1 MTGGEDEPCAR
12 AWRSIR
18 GPRGAGDEVTGS
30 AVEGL
35 SGEDQVVA
43 GAELMG
49 ISSRRCVMAE
59 ATGRA
64 RPQGLAGPSARYTE
78 PPARAEGEGGTGSE
92 PVPGQVLRSE
102 RAHFHE
108 KLREEHQIG
117 LSYTWSTGAP
127 EVVW

>member
-1 MTGGEDEPCAR
+1 MRLISIPTPHNGRQGWIHAREHGDLSED
-12 AWRSIR
+12 R
-18 GPRGAGDEVTGS
+18 GGAGDEVTGS

-43 GAELMG
+43 GGGVDGDQLAADA
-49 ISSRRCVMAE
+49 SMAE

-92 PVPGQVLRSE
+92 PNL
-102 RAHFHE
+102 H
-108 KLREEHQIG
+108 G
-117 LSYTWSTGAP
+117 L
-127 EVVW
+127 VVIARQLQP